1 MQKSILLIDD
11 DELITMSLE
20 MIISSKEE
28 FKIVGKGH
36 SGREAIDLYEEL
48 KPDLVLMD
56 IRMEG
61 MNGLEAAREILKNH
75 PEATILFLTTFSDDE
90 YIIEALKLGVRGY
103 LLKQDYKALDTALT
117 AAINGQSVFGGTI
130 INKLPKLMQGTS
142 AAGLSASDAANLATA
157 TLPSFDYAAA
167 DITDKEF
174 AVIQLVA
181 DGYSNKEIA
190 GKLFLSEGTVR
201 NYLSTILEK
210 LDLRDRT
217 QLAIFYLK
225 NT

>member
-1 MQKSILLIDD
+1 MQKTILLIDD

-36 SGREAIDLYEEL
+36 SGLEAIELYDKL
-48 KPDLVLMD
+48 QPDLLLMD

-61 MNGLEAAREILKNH
+61 MNGLEAARAILAKY

-90 YIIEALKLGVRGY
+90 YIIEALKLGVKGY

-130 INKLPKLMQGTS
+130 INKLPRLMNSEAKT
-142 AAGLSASDAANLATA
+142 AN
-157 TLPSFDYAAA
+157 FDYAAA
-167 DITDKEF
+167 GITDKEF

-190 GKLFLSEGTVR
+190 NKLFLSEGTVR

-210 LDLRDRT
+210 LELRDRT

-225 NT
+225 NI

>member
-1 MQKSILLIDD
+1 MQKTILLIDD

-36 SGREAIDLYEEL
+36 SGLEAIELYDKL
-48 KPDLVLMD
+48 QPDLLLMD

-61 MNGLEAAREILKNH
+61 MNGLEAAREILAKY

-90 YIIEALKLGVRGY
+90 YIIEALKLGVKGY

-130 INKLPKLMQGTS
+130 INKLPRLMNSEAKT
-142 AAGLSASDAANLATA
+142 AN
-157 TLPSFDYAAA
+157 FDYAAA
-167 DITDKEF
+167 GITDKEF

-190 GKLFLSEGTVR
+190 NKLFLSEGTVR

-210 LDLRDRT
+210 LELRDRT

-225 NT
+225 NI

>member
-1 MQKSILLIDD
+1 
-11 DELITMSLE
+11 MSLE

-36 SGREAIDLYEEL
+36 SGLEAIELYDKL
-48 KPDLVLMD
+48 QPDLLLMD

-61 MNGLEAAREILKNH
+61 MNGLEAARAILAKY

-90 YIIEALKLGVRGY
+90 YIIEALKLGVKGY

-130 INKLPKLMQGTS
+130 INKLPRLMNSEAKT
-142 AAGLSASDAANLATA
+142 AN
-157 TLPSFDYAAA
+157 FDYAAA
-167 DITDKEF
+167 GITDKEF

-190 GKLFLSEGTVR
+190 NKLFLSEGTVR

-210 LDLRDRT
+210 LELRDRT

-225 NT
+225 NI

>member
-36 SGREAIDLYEEL
+36 SGLEAIELYDKL
-48 KPDLVLMD
+48 QPDLLLMD

-61 MNGLEAAREILKNH
+61 MNGLEAARAILAKY

-90 YIIEALKLGVRGY
+90 YIIEALKLGVKGY

-130 INKLPKLMQGTS
+130 INKLPRLMNSEAKT
-142 AAGLSASDAANLATA
+142 AN
-157 TLPSFDYAAA
+157 FDYAAA
-167 DITDKEF
+167 GITDKEF

-190 GKLFLSEGTVR
+190 NKLFLSEGTVR

-210 LDLRDRT
+210 LELRDRT

-225 NT
+225 NI